1 MSRRSFRVG
10 ILCLGVC
17 VGLMCYAQDSA
28 PDAAQETAIRSAM
41 ARYAEKYVSSLPNF
55 LCELTT
61 EQYRSGLK
69 HPKWKRG
76 DTVTV
81 QLTFSNGKEKR
92 LLEAVNNKPVKSPF
106 VRLRSPLTTEGEFGA
121 ILADALADSSN
132 AEFRWNRW
140 DTLQGKKV
148 AVFDYSID
156 KEHSLLKLGE
166 SDLASAIVP
175 YHGSIFADPESGI
188 ILRISDEADD
198 IPAEIRM
205 RSIGT
210 TVDYEEVKIGTGDY
224 VLPSHAAVT
233 ENTGSELIRNEL
245 YFRNYR
251 KFEAESSIKFETDE
265 PQNQPH

>member
-1 MSRRSFRVG
+1 MMCRMGRLSFGVG
-10 ILCLGVC
+10 ILFLSS
-17 VGLMCYAQDSA
+17 MCRAQDPA
-28 PDAAQETAIRSAM
+28 PDVAQQRAIRSAM
-41 ARYAEKYVSSLPNF
+41 AGYAEKYVSSLPNF

-61 EQYRSGLK
+61 EQYQSGTK
-69 HPKWKRG
+69 HPRWKRG

-92 LLEAVNNKPVKSPF
+92 LLEAVNDKPVKSPF

-140 DTLQGKKV
+140 DTIQDKKV

-166 SDLASAIVP
+166 SDLASAIVA
-175 YHGSIFADPESGI
+175 YHGSIFADPDSGA
-188 ILRISDEADD
+188 ILKISDEADD

-224 VLPSHAAVT
+224 VLPSHATVV
-233 ENTGSELIRNEL
+233 ENTRTELIRNEL

-251 KFEAESSIKFETDE
+251 KFEAESSIKFETDA
-265 PQNQPH
+265 PQNPSH